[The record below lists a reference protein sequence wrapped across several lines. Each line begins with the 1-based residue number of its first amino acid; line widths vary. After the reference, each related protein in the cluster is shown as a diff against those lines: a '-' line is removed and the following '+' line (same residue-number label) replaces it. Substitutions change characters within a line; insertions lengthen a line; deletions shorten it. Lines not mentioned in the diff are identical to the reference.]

1 MEYYQVAASVRDS
14 TTLARELAPFRKIR
28 DNHPKLILTLDDDP
42 TDNIDGIRKLNVL
55 DWLLQ

>member
-1 MEYYQVAASVRDS
+1 MKTAIRRISKRMK
-14 TTLARELAPFRKIR
+14 ELRGKLRKIR
-28 DNHPKLILTLDDDP
+28 DSHPKLILTLDDDP